1 MDIKELFSV
10 EGRIALVT
18 GGSSGI
24 GRHIATGL
32 AAAGAKV
39 YICARSANKIASA
52 ARNITSDTGGTLA
65 NVNRWRAQL
74 SIPATDEAGLATC
87 TQAPW

>member
-1 MDIKELFSV
+1 MDIKALFSV

-39 YICARSANKIASA
+39 YICARSADKIAA
-52 ARNITSDTGGTLA
+52 AAGEIADDTGGTVIALTA
-65 NVNRWRAQL
+65 
-74 SIPATDEAGLATC
+74 
-87 TQAPW
+87 